1 MVTSIVWAAAQSRCG
16 CARGFGSIT
25 ARARVERRVRAA
37 ADSARVAPAAAASPS
52 PCPPLTQRRG
62 ALTPRRRRPL
72 PDPPP
77 HRPHHPPTSSH
88 RLRSFGS
95 IDDDESDIVLDP
107 PNKNIMITA
116 VLTEK
121 TNQTNAPAHPY
132 RLLTLHLSFNHVSLE
147 S

>member
-62 ALTPRRRRPL
+62 ALTPRRCRPL

-95 IDDDESDIVLDP
+95 IDDDERDIVLDP
-107 PNKNIMITA
+107 PKKYKVHLDHDYCCPHREDKNRRTYQ
-116 VLTEK
+116 LT
-121 TNQTNAPAHPY
+121 PIV
-132 RLLTLHLSFNHVSLE
+132 F
-147 S
+147 